1 MIKDP
6 EVRVIG
12 SKGEQLGVLATRDA
26 IKQAQEEGFDLVEV
40 AGKESPPVC
49 RIMDFG
55 KFTYAENKKKRE
67 SKKHQTKVEV
77 KECKFRPKIG
87 DHDFDVRIRRAV
99 RFLGKGD
106 KVKLTVMFR
115 GREHSHP
122 ELAER
127 LILRAYE
134 LLSDLGKMEFPPKKE
149 GRDMHT
155 LIAPLPEQIRKK
167 ALKVRLQKGE
177 DLKSTA
183 EDDEIDAI
191 EDNEEEVEEVK
202 EEKESKKKKQA
213 EPESGIPGV
222 SASEIP

>member
-1 MIKDP
+1 MIKNP

-12 SKGEQLGVLATRDA
+12 SKGEQLGVLTTRDA
-26 IKQAQEEGFDLVEV
+26 VAKAQEEGLDLVEV
-40 AGKESPPVC
+40 AGKEDPPVC

-67 SKKHQTKVEV
+67 SKKRQTKVEV

-87 DHDFDVRIRRAV
+87 VHDFNVRIRRAV
-99 RFLGKGD
+99 KFLGQGN

-115 GREHSHP
+115 GREHAHP

-127 LILRAYE
+127 LILKAYG
-134 LLSDLGKMEFPPKKE
+134 LVSDLGKIEFPPKKE

-167 ALKVRLQKGE
+167 ALKIRVQKGE
-177 DLKSTA
+177 DIKGMEEPDE
-183 EDDEIDAI
+183 EDDIEEI
-191 EDNEEEVEEVK
+191 EEVEK
-202 EEKESKKKKQA
+202 EQKTTEKKRP

>member
-12 SKGEQLGVLATRDA
+12 SKGEQLGVIATRDA

-87 DHDFDVRIRRAV
+87 EHDFNVRIRRAV
-99 RFLGKGD
+99 KFLGKGD

-134 LLSDLGKMEFPPKKE
+134 LISDLGKMEFPPKKE

-167 ALKVRLQKGE
+167 ALKIRLQKGE
-177 DLKSTA
+177 DLKITA
-183 EDDEIDAI
+183 EDEKADDID
-191 EDNEEEVEEVK
+191 DSDEEVEEIE
-202 EEKESKKKKQA
+202 EEKGSKKKKQA

-222 SASEIP
+222 AASEIP